1 MVNRRDMNER
11 AVSPQPLGLAA
22 AAAAGAF
29 LLIGPGQSAFAH
41 EMNDMPGMHHGTRH
55 ERFSF
60 GEPGNPAKID
70 RIVNITMGDMRFE
83 PATVAARVD
92 ETIRFVI
99 ANKSRIDHDFTIGD
113 VATQTKHRAEMAEM
127 MQKGEMHRHNDPN
140 AVMVGPGQQ
149 RQLIWKFTRAGS
161 FEFDCNLP
169 GHFEA
174 GMRGVIEVRAKT
186 GGDADSGV
194 TTPPKVGGQPCAGE
208 IECAPS

>member
-1 MVNRRDMNER
+1 MNKR

-22 AAAAGAF
+22 VAAAGAF
-29 LLIGPGQSAFAH
+29 LLLALGQSAFAQ

-60 GEPGNPAKID
+60 GEPGNPSKVD
-70 RIVNITMGDMRFE
+70 RIVNITTGDMRFE
-83 PATVAARVD
+83 PSTVAVWVD

-113 VATQTKHRAEMAEM
+113 VATQTKHRAEMAAM
-127 MQKGEMHRHNDPN
+127 MQNGEMHHHNHLN

-149 RQLIWKFTRAGS
+149 RELIWKFTRAGS
-161 FEFDCNLP
+161 FEFDCDVP

-186 GGDADSGV
+186 GSHADSRVALSLGLAIA
-194 TTPPKVGGQPCAGE
+194 QIAAAG
-208 IECAPS
+208 I